1 MTTSLRP
8 TRIRLPSRAAAIRGD
23 NLQHA
28 VGLHTLLVAL
38 QDEHAVS
45 VSIEDTHGGAFDDVV
60 LRRCDGYPGRWIQVK
75 SSNYGGEV
83 INLHWL
89 TTAKTERGRSP
100 LQAFHGTWR
109 RLRDDGEVFNLEL
122 VTNRNFD
129 HDAVLFEALDKKTD
143 RIDPTRLQNA
153 LDRPKTKLG
162 KLLTSFATHLGA
174 DPNEVAEFLSNVTFR
189 NEGSESTWHERIAHL
204 MQLNGFRSDND
215 AVTSAL
221 RMVSDW
227 VTDGVGEV
235 TVSDARRRLE
245 DRDLLA
251 RDGTLTLAV
260 HGIDRE
266 ESRQLP
272 NARVDF
278 TDLYPDVDVFERRS
292 ITDPADWDAVV
303 RPRLAQAARTL
314 EQFASRRVHVLASV
328 RLPVWFAIGRTLPRV
343 RRWVVSL
350 DQDGVEWASDTRGGS
365 ARIVELADE
374 SLDGEGND
382 LAVCL
387 ALRHDPTADVRDY
400 LQTASIPAGRLLTF
414 TGETG
419 VGPEA
424 VLDAAWATSWAAALQ
439 DALLARVR
447 DTGAQRI
454 HLFIAGPAGI
464 ALLLG
469 HRWNA
474 LPAVTVYEH
483 QGGASYAPTFRF
495 AA

>member
-1 MTTSLRP
+1 MTTSRQP
-8 TRIRLPSRAAAIRGD
+8 TRSRLRSRAAAIRGD

-45 VSIEDTHGGAFDDVV
+45 VSIEDAHGGAFDDVV
-60 LRRCDGYPGRWIQVK
+60 LRRCDGYPGTWIQVK

-83 INLHWL
+83 IDVDWL
-89 TTAKTERGRSP
+89 VWAKTEKGRSP

-109 RLRDDGEVFNLEL
+109 ALRDDGEIFDLEL

-129 HDAVLFEALDKKTD
+129 HDAVLFQVLDKKTD
-143 RIDPTRLQNA
+143 RIDSARLHDALGRPT
-153 LDRPKTKLG
+153 TKLG
-162 KLLTSFATHLGA
+162 QLLTSFATHLGA
-174 DPNEVAEFLSNVTFR
+174 PREEVAEFLSGVAFR
-189 NEGSESTWHERIAHL
+189 NEGSENTWHERIAHL
-204 MQLNGFRSDND
+204 MRLNGFRSDDD

-227 VTDGVGEV
+227 VTDGTGEV
-235 TVSDARRRLE
+235 TVSDARQRLE

-251 RDGTLTLAV
+251 RDGTLVLAV

-266 ESRQLP
+266 ESRHLP
-272 NARVDF
+272 SARVDF
-278 TDLYPDVDVFERRS
+278 TDLYPDGDAFERRS

-314 EQFASRRVHVLASV
+314 EQFISRRVHVVALV
-328 RLPVWFAIGRTLPRV
+328 RLPAWFAIGRTLPGV

-350 DQDGVEWASDTRGGS
+350 DQEGVEWASDARGGS
-365 ARIVELADE
+365 AHLVELADE
-374 SLDGEGND
+374 TLAGEGAD
-382 LAVCL
+382 LVVCV

-400 LQTASIPAGRLLTF
+400 VTTAAIPAGRLLTF
-414 TGETG
+414 TGETAI
-419 VGPEA
+419 GPEA
-424 VLDAAWATSWAAALQ
+424 VRDAAWAMSWVTALQ
-439 DALLARVR
+439 DALLAKVR

-464 ALLLG
+464 ALFLG
-469 HRWNA
+469 HRWNV
-474 LPAVTVYEH
+474 LPAVTIYEH
-483 QGGASYAPTFRF
+483 QGRASYAPTFHF
-495 AA
+495 PA

>member
-1 MTTSLRP
+1 MTT
-8 TRIRLPSRAAAIRGD
+8 TRRQPRAQLPARAAAIRGD

-28 VGLHTLLVAL
+28 VGLHTVLHAL

-45 VSIEDTHGGAFDDVV
+45 VSIEDSHGGAFDDVV
-60 LRRCDGYPGRWIQVK
+60 LRRDSGVPGTWMQVK

-83 INLHWL
+83 IDDEWL
-89 TTAKTERGRSP
+89 TTARKAKGRSP
-100 LQAFHGTWR
+100 LQAFHATWR
-109 RLRDDGEVFNLEL
+109 KLAGDGDPFELEL

-129 HDAVLFEALDKKTD
+129 HDSALFQALDKKSD
-143 RIDPTRLQNA
+143 RLDPKRLRDA
-153 LDRPKTKLG
+153 LDRPRTTLG
-162 KLLTSFATHLGA
+162 KLLNSFATHLA
-174 DPNEVAEFLSNVTFR
+174 TNRDEVVEFLLSVTFR
-189 NEGSESTWHERIAHL
+189 NEGSENTWRDRIKHL
-204 MQLNGFRSDND
+204 MRLNGFRSDD
-215 AVTSAL
+215 ESVDSAL

-227 VTDGVGEV
+227 VTNGVGEV
-235 TVSDARRRLE
+235 TLSEARQRLE
-245 DRDLLA
+245 GRDLLA

-278 TDLYPDVDVFERRS
+278 TDLYPDGDAFERRT
-292 ITDPADWDAVV
+292 ITDPDAWDAIV
-303 RPRLAQAARTL
+303 RPRLTEAVRTL
-314 EQFASRRVHVLASV
+314 EQFFSRRVHVVASV
-328 RLPVWFAIGRTLPRV
+328 RLPVWFAIGRTLPGV

-350 DQDGVEWASDTRGGS
+350 DQDGAEWASDTRGGS

-374 SLDGEGND
+374 SLDGDGDD
-382 LAVCL
+382 LVVCL
-387 ALRHDPTADVRDY
+387 ALRHDPTVDVRDY
-400 LQTASIPAGRLLTF
+400 LATASIPAGRLLTF

-419 VGPEA
+419 VGPES
-424 VLDAAWATSWAAALQ
+424 VLDAAWATSWVTAIQ
-439 DALLARVR
+439 DALLAKVR

-454 HLFIAGPAGI
+454 HLFIAGPAAI

-469 HRWNA
+469 HRWNV

-495 AA
+495 TA

>member
-1 MTTSLRP
+1 MTTSPRAN
-8 TRIRLPSRAAAIRGD
+8 RSRLPSRAAAIRGD

-28 VGLHTLLVAL
+28 VGLHTLLLAL

-45 VSIEDTHGGAFDDVV
+45 LSIEDAHGGAFDDVV
-60 LRRCDGYPGRWIQVK
+60 LRRCDGFTGTWIQVK

-83 INLHWL
+83 IDLRWL
-89 TTAKTERGRSP
+89 TTAKTEKGRTP
-100 LQAFHGTWR
+100 LQAFYDTWR
-109 RLRDDGEVFNLEL
+109 TLRDGGEVFDLVL

-129 HDAVLFEALDKKTD
+129 HGSILFQALDKKTD
-143 RIDPTRLQNA
+143 HIDTTRLHDA
-153 LDRPKTKLG
+153 LDRPATKLG
-162 KLLTSFATHLGA
+162 QLLSSLATHLGA
-174 DPNEVAEFLSNVTFR
+174 DPNEVAQFLSSVAFR
-189 NEGSESTWHERIAHL
+189 NEGSENTWHQRIAHL
-204 MQLNGFRSDND
+204 MQLNGFRSDGE

-251 RDGTLTLAV
+251 REGSLVLAV
-260 HGIDRE
+260 HGIDHE

-278 TDLYPDVDVFERRS
+278 TDLYPAGDAFERRS
-292 ITDPADWDAVV
+292 ITDPADWDAIV

-314 EQFASRRVHVLASV
+314 EQFTSRRVHIVASV
-328 RLPVWFAIGRTLPRV
+328 RLPVWFAIGRTLPAV
-343 RRWVVSL
+343 RRWVISL
-350 DQDGVEWASDTRGGS
+350 DQEGVEWASNARDGS
-365 ARIVELADE
+365 AHVVELAE
-374 SLDGEGND
+374 ETLAGEGTD
-382 LAVCL
+382 LVVCV

-400 LQTASIPAGRLLTF
+400 VETAAIRASRLLTF

-419 VGPEA
+419 IGPEA
-424 VLDAAWATSWAAALQ
+424 VPDPAWATSWVTALQ
-439 DALLARVR
+439 DALLAKVR
-447 DTGAQRI
+447 ETGAQRI

-469 HRWNA
+469 HRWNV

-483 QGGASYAPTFRF
+483 QGGASYAPTFHFR
-495 AA
+495 A